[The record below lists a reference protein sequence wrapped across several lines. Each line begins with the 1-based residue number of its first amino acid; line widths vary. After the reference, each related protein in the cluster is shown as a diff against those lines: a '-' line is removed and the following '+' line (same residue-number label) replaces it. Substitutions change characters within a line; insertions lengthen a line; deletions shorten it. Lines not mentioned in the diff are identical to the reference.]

1 MLLLIG
7 AITLAPVVA
16 SYAVYYLA
24 PRSAGANYGTLL
36 PTAPMPDLGGR
47 TGAGTPFRLADLQ
60 GSWTLVVGAADRCDA
75 VCARSL
81 YATRQARAMQG
92 REQERVARV
101 LLVAGDAAPEAAL
114 LAEHPG
120 LVVAHVAPEALARL
134 PGSGGAIVLVDP
146 LGNLVLRYPADPDV
160 KALAKDLARLLKAS
174 GIG

>member
-24 PRSAGANYGTLL
+24 PRSAGSNYGTLL
-36 PTAPMPDLGGR
+36 PTAAAPDIGGR
-47 TGAGTPFRLADLQ
+47 TASGAPFRLADLR
-60 GSWTLVVGAADRCDA
+60 GRWVLVIGAAGECTA
-75 VCARSL
+75 ACERSL
-81 YATRQARAMQG
+81 YATRQARTMQG
-92 REQERVARV
+92 KEQERIARA
-101 LLVAGDAAPEAAL
+101 LLVAGPAAPDAAL

-120 LVVAHVAPEALARL
+120 LAVAQVAPEALALL
-134 PGSGGAIVLVDP
+134 PGGADAIVLVDP

-160 KALAKDLARLLKAS
+160 KGLAKDLTRLLKAS